1 MLGVPTI
8 ARAQTPA
15 DGLQQEIV
23 QLRKDLNAL
32 KQDYEARVT
41 ALEAKLTA
49 AQSATAATP
58 PTQNAVTTAEGTGLP
73 VYSGASSGSKVFNPD
88 IAVIGNF
95 LGTAGHNEVAP
106 SPALAIPES
115 EVSFQAIVD
124 PYARA
129 DFFLSFGETGVDL
142 EEGYATFTSLPGGLL
157 TRVGKM
163 RSAFGKVNMFHTHVS
178 PWADRPLVTVNLL
191 GGEEGLSDAGV
202 SVARLIPNPWLF
214 LEVTGQVFRGDS
226 EDVFHSSQP
235 GDLSYV
241 AHLRGYQ
248 DLSESTN
255 IDLGVSYSRGH
266 NAAGIVDGTDV
277 GRFTTEL
284 YGVDGT
290 VRWRPLRRSIYHSF
304 IGRTE
309 LVWSRREQFDG
320 RQNAMGYFVSA
331 DYQLARR
338 WFTGIRYDRSDR
350 ADDASVFDRG
360 GSVVLSFW
368 PSEFSQ
374 VRGQYRRI
382 RYASDSTANELLF
395 QLLFSIGAHGAH
407 PF

>member
-1 MLGVPTI
+1 
-8 ARAQTPA
+8 
-15 DGLQQEIV
+15 
-23 QLRKDLNAL
+23 
-32 KQDYEARVT
+32 
-41 ALEAKLTA
+41 
-49 AQSATAATP
+49 
-58 PTQNAVTTAEGTGLP
+58 
-73 VYSGASSGSKVFNPD
+73 
-88 IAVIGNF
+88 
-95 LGTAGHNEVAP
+95 
-106 SPALAIPES
+106 
-115 EVSFQAIVD
+115 
-124 PYARA
+124 
-129 DFFLSFGETGVDL
+129 
-142 EEGYATFTSLPGGLL
+142 
-157 TRVGKM
+157 
-163 RSAFGKVNMFHTHVS
+163 MFHNHVS
-178 PWADRPLVTVNLL
+178 PWADRPLVIENLL

-202 SVARLIPNPWLF
+202 SIARLIPNPWLF
-214 LEVTGQVFRGDS
+214 LEATGQVFRGDN
-226 EDVFHSSQP
+226 EADLFKSSKP

-248 DLSESTN
+248 DVSESTSL
-255 IDLGVSYSRGH
+255 DLGVSYSWGH

-304 IGRTE
+304 VGRTE
-309 LVWSRREQFDG
+309 LVWSRREQFG
-320 RQNAMGYFVSA
+320 GWQNAMGYFVSA

-350 ADDASVFDRG
+350 ADDATVFDRG

-382 RYASDSTANELLF
+382 KYSSDSTANELLF